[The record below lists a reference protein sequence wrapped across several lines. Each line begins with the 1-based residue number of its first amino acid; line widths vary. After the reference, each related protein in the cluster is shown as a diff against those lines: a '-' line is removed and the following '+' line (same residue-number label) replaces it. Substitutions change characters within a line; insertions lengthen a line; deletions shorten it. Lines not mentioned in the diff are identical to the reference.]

1 MADMEL
7 IVMGVVTAV
16 VPVTST
22 VDAIEQVGRLLAP
35 VGLLVS
41 EQLMLTVPVKPPD
54 GVTVMVDVL
63 PLVAPGA
70 RLVMFVPVT
79 AKFAAGLR
87 VMGTLTTA
95 LVVVPSIAVTSAV

>member
-1 MADMEL
+1 MRAGGGL
-7 IVMGVVTAV
+7 KFGVIGIDHPHVC
-16 VPVTST
+16 
-22 VDAIEQVGRLLAP
+22 EQVGRLLAP

-70 RLVMFVPVT
+70 RLVMFVPVI